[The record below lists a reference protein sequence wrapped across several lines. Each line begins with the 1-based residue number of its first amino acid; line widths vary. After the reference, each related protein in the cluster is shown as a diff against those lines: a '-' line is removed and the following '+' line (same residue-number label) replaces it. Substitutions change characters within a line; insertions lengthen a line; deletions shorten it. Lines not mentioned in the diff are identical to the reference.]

1 MPWMLSSNPA
11 PDKRAGLTSYNTA
24 VVNPTIHFRVL
35 CMCQI
40 KICIYFLKLERAN
53 ELTLIALKSVAHTQH
68 NSK

>member
-1 MPWMLSSNPA
+1 MLSSKSA

-53 ELTLIALKSVAHTQH
+53 ELRLMAL
-68 NSK
+68 